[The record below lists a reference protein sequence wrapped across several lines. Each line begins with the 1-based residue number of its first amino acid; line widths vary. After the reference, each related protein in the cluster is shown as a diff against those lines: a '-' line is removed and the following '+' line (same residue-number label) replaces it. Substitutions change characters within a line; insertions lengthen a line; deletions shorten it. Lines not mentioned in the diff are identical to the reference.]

1 LLQVWAIKPE
11 EIRCIQVHDVKE
23 AVYEL
28 AANDKV
34 ACFVSQGPGVK
45 ASYTNYLTATGA
57 NLQSLAVNRIR

>member
-1 LLQVWAIKPE
+1 
-11 EIRCIQVHDVKE
+11 VKE

>member
-1 LLQVWAIKPE
+1 LQVWAIKPE
-11 EIRCIQVHDVKE
+11 EIHCIQVHDVKE

-34 ACFVSQGPGVK
+34 ACFVSQVPGVK